1 MLVVLLT
8 LLIKVVT
15 NLTRFQDLDQTQIC
29 MTFQISI
36 KMLILNQMQIK
47 IHSLDFKTQVHHFLN
62 NYHLNVKVII
72 LKTLYQ
78 SLIHS
83 RHQLIGSWQVWPMC
97 VPKTK
102 MRASNAGVKMSL
114 TKLKYRIL
122 SLTILTK

>member
-1 MLVVLLT
+1 MKKNIYIQTILILIVKDKMKINKEYLMPVVLLI

-36 KMLILNQMQIK
+36 KMLILNQMQVK

-78 SLIHS
+78 SLIPS
-83 RHQLIGSWQVWPMC
+83 PHQLIGS
-97 VPKTK
+97 
-102 MRASNAGVKMSL
+102 
-114 TKLKYRIL
+114 
-122 SLTILTK
+122 